1 MDNILDDSI
10 FHSIPSMTTLE
21 PYSTLLNPFLSPLL
35 PIGTSH
41 DFNSYTQANNII
53 KNALELSDLTT
64 DVMSEFANDNTIFEN
79 IETDALNQGFVETM
93 IDNIDKDE
101 SYKVISFDE
110 TLLSEIA
117 ENDEN
122 TENLLNKSNLVQED
136 LSHFINTTLE
146 TSNIV
151 ETINYDATFFEE
163 IETDESNENKKK
175 VKGKSDQIVKR
186 EKFRRRLQ
194 TIKKSAYILQ
204 TNCGAPTA
212 DFIVIMKDNL
222 ISNSRNKSKS
232 NQKYIIFGHG
242 ALKDLFL
249 TNGINTNNIDYILQ
263 EK

>member
-1 MDNILDDSI
+1 MDNIFDDSI

-64 DVMSEFANDNTIFEN
+64 DVMSEFAIDNTILEN
-79 IETDALNQGFVETM
+79 IETDALNQGFV
-93 IDNIDKDE
+93 DNIDKDE

-110 TLLSEIA
+110 TLLSNIA

-136 LSHFINTTLE
+136 LSNFINTTLK

-151 ETINYDATFFEE
+151 DTINYDATFFEE
-163 IETDESNENKKK
+163 METDESKENKKK
-175 VKGKSDQIVKR
+175 VKGKSDQIVNR

-194 TIKKSAYILQ
+194 TIKKSAYTLQ

>member
-64 DVMSEFANDNTIFEN
+64 DVMSEFAIDNTILEN
-79 IETDALNQGFVETM
+79 IETDALNQGFV
-93 IDNIDKDE
+93 DNIDKDE

-110 TLLSEIA
+110 TLLSKID

-136 LSHFINTTLE
+136 LSNFIN
-146 TSNIV
+146 
-151 ETINYDATFFEE
+151 
-163 IETDESNENKKK
+163 KK
-175 VKGKSDQIVKR
+175 VI
-186 EKFRRRLQ
+186 
-194 TIKKSAYILQ
+194 
-204 TNCGAPTA
+204 
-212 DFIVIMKDNL
+212 
-222 ISNSRNKSKS
+222 
-232 NQKYIIFGHG
+232 
-242 ALKDLFL
+242 
-249 TNGINTNNIDYILQ
+249 
-263 EK
+263 